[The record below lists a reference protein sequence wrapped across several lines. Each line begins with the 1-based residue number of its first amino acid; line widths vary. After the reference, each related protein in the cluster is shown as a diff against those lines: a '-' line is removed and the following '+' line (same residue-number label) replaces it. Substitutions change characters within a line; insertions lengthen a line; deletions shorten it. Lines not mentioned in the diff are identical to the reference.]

1 MQMDLPEDKIRAIVE
16 RVVNRVQTNERL
28 HPAAAPPIMGAG
40 DLGVFDDVD
49 EAVNASEAAFRHFGD
64 YSFEFRKRM
73 ITAIREACH
82 PHVDLVSRMAVE
94 ETGLGRVDDKIAK
107 NILAIDKTPGPE
119 ILEAKAVSGDLG
131 LTINERAPFGVIA
144 SITPCTNPTETI
156 INNTISILSGGNTVV
171 YCPHP
176 LAKRVCNYM
185 VNVINQAIMQAG
197 GPPNLLVSLRSPTI
211 DMAQN
216 LMTHKKVRLLV
227 VTGGPDVVKKA
238 MQSGKKVVGAG
249 PGNPPVVV
257 DETANLAQAGRDIV
271 RGASLDNNIIC
282 LDEKELI
289 VVDSVANQLKQE
301 MLNNG
306 AYEVKGWHLKQLEK
320 LVLKENR
327 GNRRHSV
334 VNKDWVGKD
343 AHKILEAIGVQV
355 DPSVRLVIADVDE
368 THPFVWSELLMPVL
382 PMVRVANV
390 DYAIAL
396 AKEAEHGFGHTAV
409 MHSNSM
415 DKLSKM
421 ARTINTSIFVKN
433 GIAVAGI
440 GYGGEGHTSFT
451 IASPTGDGVTNA
463 WTFTRDRRCTIVEA
477 FRIV

>member
-1 MQMDLPEDKIRAIVE
+1 MQMEIPEDKIRAIVE
-16 RVVNRVQTNERL
+16 RVVSRIQTNDRL
-28 HPAAAPPIMGAG
+28 HPAAVPVIGGG
-40 DLGVFDDVD
+40 DLGVFEDVD
-49 EAVNASEAAFRHFGD
+49 EAVNASLAAFARFEE
-64 YSFEFRKRM
+64 YSFEFRKQM

-94 ETGLGRVDDKIAK
+94 ETGLGRVEDKIAK
-107 NILAIDKTPGPE
+107 NVLAIDKTPGPE
-119 ILEAKAVSGDLG
+119 ILETKAISGDLG
-131 LTINERAPFGVIA
+131 LTLNERAPFGVIA

-156 INNTISILSGGNTVV
+156 INNSISILSGGNTVV

-185 VNVINQAIMQAG
+185 VHVINQAIMSVG
-197 GPPNLLVSLRSPTI
+197 GPPNLVVSLRAPTI

-216 LMTHKKVRLLV
+216 LMLHKKVRLLV

-282 LDEKELI
+282 LDEKECI
-289 VVDSVANQLKQE
+289 VVESVADRLKAE

-327 GNRRHSV
+327 GPRNHSV

-343 AHKILEAIGVQV
+343 AHRILEAIGIQA
-355 DPSVRLVIADVDE
+355 DPSIRLVICDVDE
-368 THPFVWSELLMPVL
+368 NHPFLWSELLMPVL
-382 PMVRVANV
+382 SVTRVANV

-409 MHSNSM
+409 MHSNSL

-463 WTFTRDRRCTIVEA
+463 ATFTRDRRCTIVES

>member
-1 MQMDLPEDKIRAIVE
+1 MEISEDKIRAIVE
-16 RVVNRVQTNERL
+16 RVVTRIQSPVNAPLAAPVLSAGDMGVFEDVDAAV
-28 HPAAAPPIMGAG
+28 AAATQ
-40 DLGVFDDVD
+40 
-49 EAVNASEAAFRHFGD
+49 AFHHFQE
-64 YSFEFRKRM
+64 YSFDFRKQM
-73 ITAIREACH
+73 IAAIRAACH
-82 PHVDLVSRMAVE
+82 PHVELVSRMAVE
-94 ETGLGRVDDKIAK
+94 ETGLGRVEDKIAK
-107 NILAIDKTPGPE
+107 NVLAIDKTPGPE
-119 ILEAKAVSGDLG
+119 ILTAKAISGDMG
-131 LTINERAPFGVIA
+131 LTLNERAPFGVIA

-156 INNTISILSGGNTVV
+156 INNTISILSGGNAVV

-176 LAKRVCNYM
+176 SAKRVCNYII
-185 VNVINQAIMQAG
+185 NVINQAIVSVG
-197 GPPNLLVSLRSPTI
+197 GPPNLLTSLRAPTI
-211 DMAQN
+211 EQAQAV
-216 LMTHKKVRLLV
+216 MTHKGVRLLV
-227 VTGGPDVVKKA
+227 VTGGPDVVRKA

-289 VVDSVANQLKQE
+289 VVESVADRLKQE

-306 AYEVKGWHLKQLEK
+306 AYEVKGWHLRQLEN

-327 GNRRHSV
+327 GPRRHSY
-334 VNKDWVGKD
+334 VNKEWVGKD
-343 AHKILEAIGVQV
+343 AHKILEAIGIQA
-355 DPSVRLVIADVDE
+355 DPSIRLVICETDE
-368 THPFVWSELLMPVL
+368 NHPFIWSELLMPVL
-382 PMVRVANV
+382 AMTRVSNV
-390 DYAIAL
+390 DYAIQL

-409 MHSNSM
+409 MHSNSL

-421 ARTINTSIFVKN
+421 AREINTSIFVKN

-440 GYGGEGHTSFT
+440 GYGGEGHTSYT

-463 WTFTRDRRCTIVEA
+463 WTFTRDRRCTIVES